1 MTSEEELL
9 AAGIPE
15 GPEYEPGYDP
25 DFAASRGKNGV
36 VALTGENMTFE
47 GPPVFTH
54 VQYCISTRSCTSVH
68 LQGEAETAST
78 PARTD
83 KYSSCT
89 APHRWWSCSAP
100 VAPCCQRKQLRCTPY
115 KASLAQRHLAKASA
129 MMRRTSASLTLRSH
143 SCYHMYAATRAHCS
157 VTLIQPLTCTPSS
170 LPYRQRDHDATCPL
184 FGLTSGVPPDNMNA
198 LQPLPGMNAHVP
210 VRSTT
215 SLPTHHRPT

>member
-78 PARTD
+78 PAHAD
-83 KYSSCT
+83 QYSSCT
-89 APHRWWSCSAP
+89 AQVVELQCTCGALLPEEAAALHTLQSVSRTAAPGESVGDDAENQRLTDAQIAQLLPH
-100 VAPCCQRKQLRCTPY
+100 VCCHTR
-115 KASLAQRHLAKASA
+115 SL
-129 MMRRTSASLTLRSH
+129 
-143 SCYHMYAATRAHCS
+143 
-157 VTLIQPLTCTPSS
+157 
-170 LPYRQRDHDATCPL
+170 
-184 FGLTSGVPPDNMNA
+184 
-198 LQPLPGMNAHVP
+198 
-210 VRSTT
+210 
-215 SLPTHHRPT
+215 